1 MLGLDNAATPF
12 GLKAMQELQ
21 EINLNKEEASNPMI
35 MFLVLNASGLTL
47 IPVTIMVYR
56 AQLGA
61 VNPADVFIP
70 IMITTF
76 AATLAGMIAVCLKQ
90 GINIF
95 SKAIIS
101 FILVM
106 LGIITG
112 TVLIFQ
118 SMPQEKNQYCLQPG
132 SKHHSVY
139 HYSAFYCKGIE
150 KKNQYLRCLY

>member
-21 EINLNKEEASNPMI
+21 EINLNKEEASNPPMI

-118 SMPQEKNQYCLQPG
+118 SMPQEKKSILSPAWQQTSFCLP
-132 SKHHSVY
+132 
-139 HYSAFYCKGIE
+139 
-150 KKNQYLRCLY
+150 L